1 MGGRFPVL
9 DQCAHSVVAGGNIC
23 DSVVR
28 TYEVT
33 ESKWGGAVLLAV
45 LAYCMECQAAVFDQ
59 PADICESSAV
69 LCGILCGVCAGGVG
83 VWVGVA
89 SAEEEECVSGIGR
102 RG

>member
-1 MGGRFPVL
+1 MGGRFPLL
-9 DQCAHSVVAGGNIC
+9 DERVDGPVSGGHIH

-89 SAEEEECVSGIGR
+89 GAEEEECVSGIGR